1 MNVWAKSWL
10 MEITGW
16 AMMGP
21 LRSLKIS
28 PQSYY
33 VGLALLIGLMVIA
46 LVKAYR
52 VWEEIRDVEEPD
64 SPADLL
70 ESFEQARAEGEL
82 NDEEME
88 RVRQRLARSAMPAPP
103 PKKPS
108 VSAADDEID
117 NGS

>member
-1 MNVWAKSWL
+1 MNSWNKWWL
-10 MEITGW
+10 MATTGW
-16 AMMGP
+16 AMTGP

-28 PQSYY
+28 PRYY
-33 VGLALLIGLMVIA
+33 YGGLALLIVLMVIA

-52 VWEEIRDVEEPD
+52 VWEEIKDVEEPD

-70 ESFEQARAEGEL
+70 EAFEQARAEGEL
-82 NDEEME
+82 SAEEME
-88 RVRQRLARSAMPAPP
+88 RVRQRLASSAMPV

-108 VSAADDEID
+108 MPAADDEIA